1 MFKVSF
7 LSNFTGAR
15 EIPGGTQ
22 DDKKNLKNL
31 KPTAENKA
39 RKS

>member
-1 MFKVSF
+1 MTRTS
-7 LSNFTGAR
+7 

-22 DDKKNLKNL
+22 DDKKNSKNL
-31 KPTAENKA
+31 KPSIPTGENKA